1 MIDRIVID
9 DPDFS
14 PEPIQFNDKLSCI
27 IGGKST
33 GKSILLHNLALT
45 IDKNQVEEKTE
56 KSKTKTRVLTKVKV
70 FWKDGEVNE
79 TGVQNDSHKIV
90 YIPQTYDYFLLGT
103 L

>member
-1 MIDRIVID
+1 MPEEKSNYHVIDRIVID

-56 KSKTKTRVLTKVKV
+56 NQNKNSC
-70 FWKDGEVNE
+70 VNE
-79 TGVQNDSHKIV
+79 G
-90 YIPQTYDYFLLGT
+90 
-103 L
+103 